1 MYSIIQMFHHAW
13 HKQKNETADQHTKWA
28 ASTNSRHT
36 RKEIPTLPPP
46 HWNREEKKL
55 HNVSILPVEEQQN
68 WDGSEQGSSDTIKT
82 SNHPLSRMLEPKC
95 HTNASSKWF
104 LFFRKF
110 STIFGILY
118 QGILFFLSAK
128 TTTANESRQQPKIDN
143 SQVERI
149 FQKISTKKPTIV
161 SA

>member
-55 HNVSILPVEEQQN
+55 HNVSILPVEKQQN
-68 WDGSEQGSSDTIKT
+68 WGLRAREKHHYRNLKPT
-82 SNHPLSRMLEPKC
+82 SVSN
-95 HTNASSKWF
+95 TWA
-104 LFFRKF
+104 
-110 STIFGILY
+110 G
-118 QGILFFLSAK
+118 
-128 TTTANESRQQPKIDN
+128 TTHLR
-143 SQVERI
+143 
-149 FQKISTKKPTIV
+149 STKQTHRGCYDV
-161 SA
+161 STEHHCRTLVNETECFSLKLIRIPPFLWKKSRESKIFLKIRKKQNI